1 MEIKEWDMQKIHTFI
16 IDNLNKS
23 PHDHVTEDDTSG
35 ETRDEDDVHA
45 DDGVAHGGD
54 EEYLDEEEQ
63 FDESDMEEG
72 I

>member
-1 MEIKEWDMQKIHTFI
+1 LFSLH
-16 IDNLNKS
+16 N
-23 PHDHVTEDDTSG
+23 DTSG

>member
-1 MEIKEWDMQKIHTFI
+1 MEIKDWDMQKIHTFI
-16 IDNLNKS
+16 IDKLNKI
-23 PHDHVTEDDTSG
+23 PQDHVTEDDTLD
-35 ETRDEDDVHA
+35 ETRDEDDVHP
-45 DDGVAHGGD
+45 DDGVPHGGD